1 LALFCV
7 ALAPRRQKVH
17 SAPTPNLKE
26 KYEGDLKKEIK
37 KLQRFRDQLKSWAT
51 NNDIKNKKPL
61 LDARKV
67 RGTTARTRDARPP
80 YCISDCHRDAH
91 ACVHFFPP

>member
-1 LALFCV
+1 MLNSICALLCV
-7 ALAPRRQKVH
+7 TCVRQKVH

-37 KLQRFRDQLKSWAT
+37 KLQRFRDQLKSWAA
-51 NNDIKNKKPL
+51 NSDIKNKKPL

-67 RGTTARTRDARPP
+67 RRHMQAG
-80 YCISDCHRDAH
+80 
-91 ACVHFFPP
+91 